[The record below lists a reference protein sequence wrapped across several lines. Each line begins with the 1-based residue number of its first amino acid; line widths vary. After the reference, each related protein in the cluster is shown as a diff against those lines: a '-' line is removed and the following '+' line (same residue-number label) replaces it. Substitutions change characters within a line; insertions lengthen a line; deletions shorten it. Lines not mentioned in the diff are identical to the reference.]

1 MTISVA
7 LTHRT
12 RYRFDRHVK
21 LWPHEI
27 RLRPAA
33 HSRTPILSYS
43 LKVTPSGKGNH
54 FLNWQQDPF
63 GNWVARLVFP
73 DKADWLEVTVDLI
86 ADMTVINPFDFF
98 IEEFAQDYPFVY
110 PEGLKREL
118 AIYLEAEPATPL
130 LAAWLTRVRNEFL
143 NAKLRTIDMLVGLN
157 RLVQQDINYVV
168 NSAPAVIRPGCWYKF
183 FVTSDL
189 RRASRQAI

>member
-73 DKADWLEVTVDLI
+73 DKADWLEVNRGSDRRHDGHQSPSTSLSKSSRRTI
-86 ADMTVINPFDFF
+86 ICLSR
-98 IEEFAQDYPFVY
+98 
-110 PEGLKREL
+110 G
-118 AIYLEAEPATPL
+118 LEA
-130 LAAWLTRVRNEFL
+130 
-143 NAKLRTIDMLVGLN
+143 RTG
-157 RLVQQDINYVV
+157 
-168 NSAPAVIRPGCWYKF
+168 
-183 FVTSDL
+183 DL
-189 RRASRQAI
+189 S

>member
-118 AIYLEAEPATPL
+118 AIYLEAEPSSP
-130 LAAWLTRVRNEFL
+130 W
-143 NAKLRTIDMLVGLN
+143 G
-157 RLVQQDINYVV
+157 
-168 NSAPAVIRPGCWYKF
+168 SPP
-183 FVTSDL
+183 
-189 RRASRQAI
+189 